1 MPPSS
6 ALPTSRYP
14 RAKILVIDDDP
25 SMLTLVKR
33 QLENAGYAVLL
44 AEDGIVGGRLALNAA
59 PNLIL
64 LDVDMPYLSGYELAQ
79 FLKADP
85 ITWDIPVVFL
95 TSDKAVEERTIR
107 LGAQAYIKKPL
118 NVNRLLDTVAL
129 FTIDAAPSDL
139 QASCPPQNKF

>member
-1 MPPSS
+1 MPLSS
-6 ALPTSRYP
+6 ALPATRYP
-14 RAKILVIDDDP
+14 RAKILVIDDD
-25 SMLTLVKR
+25 SSILMLVKR
-33 QLENAGYAVLL
+33 QLENAGYVVLL
-44 AEDGIVGGRLALNAA
+44 AEDGIVGGRLALNVS

-79 FLKADP
+79 CLKAEP

-95 TSDKAVEERTIR
+95 TSDKEVEERTIR

-118 NVNRLLDTVAL
+118 NVSRLLDTVAL

-139 QASCPPQNKF
+139 QVSCPPQNKF